1 MSAQVIE
8 LPARQQ
14 HRAPE
19 LRPEI
24 RDILDRMASRF
35 IQYPDY
41 EELSGGLAFDNRVG
55 RTTVSFRGVVP
66 RSIDGRKLTEVAE
79 VRTELYEEFQGMS
92 DPMVADLNSWAS
104 LGAALREPETGRVVV
119 YSRCPIYTTDDAV
132 LGHYGLLLHAAAMAH
147 DDQVIA
153 GVCVGAG
160 RDMPEHLRQPIRG
173 EDDEAPWGL
182 ADFRAWAKRL
192 NERRLPAT
200 ATADSLMASLPWS
213 PAADFPGTDR
223 GSGIVLV
230 LHTGIPHPLLG
241 SGLHC
246 RLELPVEMED
256 DDIVAWV
263 NRLNL
268 LERERLSAGPG
279 FGAWCPVPG
288 QPRIAWLS
296 FLPDI
301 QKMRG
306 LLDTIMSDLLLRAQK
321 AGWMTREDRKWLQ

>member
-14 HRAPE
+14 HRTPE

-24 RDILDRMASRF
+24 RDIIDRMASHF
-35 IQYPDY
+35 IQYPGY
-41 EELSGGLAFDNRVG
+41 EELPGGLAFDNRIG

-66 RSIDGRKLTEVAE
+66 RFIDGRELLEIAE
-79 VRTELYEEFQGMS
+79 VRTVLHEDCKQFS
-92 DPMVADLNSWAS
+92 DAMLAHLNSWAS
-104 LGAALREPETGRVVV
+104 LGAVLREPETGHVVV
-119 YSRCPIYTTDDAV
+119 HTRCPIYATDDAV

-153 GVCVGAG
+153 GICVGMG
-160 RDMPEHLRQPIRG
+160 EEMPENLRQPIRG
-173 EDDEAPWGL
+173 EDAEAPWGL
-182 ADFRAWAKRL
+182 ADFRAWEKHL
-192 NERRLPAT
+192 HERRRHAT
-200 ATADSLMASLPWS
+200 ASADSLTASLPWS

-223 GSGIVLV
+223 GSGIVLF
-230 LHTGIPHPLLG
+230 LHTGTPHPLLG

-246 RLELPVEMED
+246 RLELPVEMEN

-288 QPRIAWLS
+288 HPRIAWLS
-296 FLPDI
+296 FLPDV

-321 AGWMTREDRKWLQ
+321 AGWMAREDEEWFQ